1 MSMPVTATELR
12 PFVSAKDLGMI
23 ISAIGLYS
31 HRADYRDLQERLQR
45 QAGVWGV
52 PTPVRSIPSYTPR
65 KNTQL

>member
-1 MSMPVTATELR
+1 MLHQINITELR

-52 PTPVRSIPSYTPR
+52 PTPIRSIPNYNNK
-65 KNTQL
+65 KNV

>member
-1 MSMPVTATELR
+1 MSQQINIAELR

-31 HRADYRDLQERLQR
+31 HRADYRDLQERLQH

-52 PTPVRSIPSYTPR
+52 STPVRSIPNFPYDAKGNS
-65 KNTQL
+65 